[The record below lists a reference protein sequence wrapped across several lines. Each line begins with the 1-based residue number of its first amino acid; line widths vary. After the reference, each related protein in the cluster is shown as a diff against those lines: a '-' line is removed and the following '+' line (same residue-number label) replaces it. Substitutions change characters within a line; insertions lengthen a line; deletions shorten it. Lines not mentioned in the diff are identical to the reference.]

1 MGQPLQPFTVA
12 QASGPLWPLLEW
24 LRLRSFP
31 AKFGPSARLAREAR
45 FRGGIPRAE
54 DRFHLHTAA
63 DGAEFPV
70 LRPSKAEQS
79 TQNRRPQRY
88 EKITDLVGSVS
99 FADRRK
105 LVQFVLKLVVREDPR
120 ATDVR
125 RALRVSLQLLPELLH
140 LSELSHLPDLSD
152 LPLA

>member
-31 AKFGPSARLAREAR
+31 AKFGPSARFAREAR

-70 LRPSKAEQS
+70 LRLNLGANNLEQE
-79 TQNRRPQRY
+79 TPV
-88 EKITDLVGSVS
+88 I
-99 FADRRK
+99 
-105 LVQFVLKLVVREDPR
+105 
-120 ATDVR
+120 
-125 RALRVSLQLLPELLH
+125 
-140 LSELSHLPDLSD
+140 
-152 LPLA
+152 